1 MLASNATSNEQ
12 ATATRLQSTKP
23 NTIAAAA
30 ASAIIKV
37 AAVPAAA
44 TREGGTEGGGRE
56 MVQQEIALFRDV
68 DSATSFIDKR
78 RATTLAVLAVVSD
91 PELCAAASG
100 SAFMLLPAAA

>member
-1 MLASNATSNEQ
+1 
-12 ATATRLQSTKP
+12 
-23 NTIAAAA
+23 
-30 ASAIIKV
+30 
-37 AAVPAAA
+37 
-44 TREGGTEGGGRE
+44 

-100 SAFMLLPAAA
+100 SAFMLLPASCVMPILAALANATWPLSGVEEAHLPLTEGVVAFDQRR